1 MYLLLYV
8 LSIAIPIQNQ
18 PLKIIGY
25 HQYILLVC
33 GSFQGSVKKKKK
45 KKKTGGELLSRQ
57 LQKHLFII
65 LCYSNQTVFDTGA
78 VKLCIEV
85 DIL

>member
-33 GSFQGSVKKKKK
+33 GSFQGSVKK